1 MGATSGNGDD
11 ASGHGFSQPD
21 TSSMKK
27 AYARWAPVYD
37 LTYRRLTA
45 PGRRAAVEAG
55 VACGRTILEVGA
67 GTGMSLEEYPSDC
80 SVIATDL
87 SGDMLKLAM
96 RKVREQRLGHVKGVV
111 VMDGCHLGFPDG
123 AFDAVSA
130 QMMITLVPDPEG
142 ALDEFARVLRPGGE
156 IILVNHLGAEDGP
169 RAVFEKWFARKAR
182 KLGWR
187 PEFQFARLRNWAVQN
202 GTVDLPIA
210 KDVGLGVYTLVR
222 FRKRSEAEIAA
233 QMEQGSVALAG

>member
-1 MGATSGNGDD
+1 MGATSGNDGDK
-11 ASGHGFSQPD
+11 SRHGFDQPD

-55 VACGRTILEVGA
+55 LACGRTILEVGA
-67 GTGMSLEEYPSDC
+67 GTGMSLEEYPPDC
-80 SVIATDL
+80 AVVATDL
-87 SGDMLKLAM
+87 SEDMLRQAV
-96 RKVREQRLGHVKGVV
+96 RKVRDKNLTHVKGVV

-123 AFDAVSA
+123 VFDAVSA

-156 IILVNHLGAEDGP
+156 IILVNHFGAEGGAQA
-169 RAVFEKWFARKAR
+169 RLEEAVAPLVSKVGWSSAFKVARLDQWARRRGDFTMVAAQPLKPFGFFRLVRLRKA
-182 KLGWR
+182 G
-187 PEFQFARLRNWAVQN
+187 
-202 GTVDLPIA
+202 
-210 KDVGLGVYTLVR
+210 
-222 FRKRSEAEIAA
+222 
-233 QMEQGSVALAG
+233 

>member
-156 IILVNHLGAEDGP
+156 IILVNHFGADGGLQA
-169 RAVFEKWFARKAR
+169 RLEEAVAPLVSKVGWSSAFKIARLDAWARRRGDFTRVGVQPLNPFGFFKLVRLRKA
-182 KLGWR
+182 G
-187 PEFQFARLRNWAVQN
+187 
-202 GTVDLPIA
+202 
-210 KDVGLGVYTLVR
+210 
-222 FRKRSEAEIAA
+222 
-233 QMEQGSVALAG
+233 